1 MASIMLLTVFFNS
14 LVGSI
19 VLLVVTGVVV
29 FLGTAKV
36 IAKVVVGSIPEGS
49 DTVYLTSKRRDC
61 LGGAFPTALGA
72 GTGVA

>member
-36 IAKVVVGSIPEGS
+36 IAKVVVGSIP
-49 DTVYLTSKRRDC
+49 
-61 LGGAFPTALGA
+61 
-72 GTGVA
+72 